1 MSAGILDESPF
12 LTAPDE
18 GYSPMLDHERVRR
31 RRACAQALAGGVREV
46 SAEAVVRRVCALQ
59 AQDALAADLGIRARG
74 RDITAPAVRAAYEEE
89 RSIVRGWYLR
99 GTLHTVCSEDARW
112 ILALL
117 APRILAATGRRYHQ
131 LGLHEDLR
139 RRADH
144 LLRQVL
150 TTHGPLIRAE
160 LTGHLTGIGIP
171 PDGQAPFHLIR
182 HAALTGVL
190 CHGPRRAGEATY
202 VLLDDWLPTRG
213 GDAPR
218 DADAALA
225 ELARRYLAAHAP
237 AGPEDFAVWSGLPLS
252 FARRAWAMLAQAG
265 GITADSGLTELT
277 GRPGEQGRPPEAP
290 DTVAAPDAPDAPD
303 VRMLPA
309 YDNYLLAYRTREACV
324 PAAHEADVR
333 PGGGIIRPTVIA
345 DGLTVATWARRD
357 AGRSITVRAFEPLP
371 PRTQAAVDAEISD
384 VSRFCRQS
392 A

>member
-1 MSAGILDESPF
+1 M
-12 LTAPDE
+12 PDH
-18 GYSPMLDHERVRR
+18 DHESVRR
-31 RRACAQALAGGVREV
+31 RRAWAQALAGGVREA
-46 SAEAVVRRVCALQ
+46 SAEAVVRRVLALQ
-59 AQDALAADLGIRARG
+59 AQDAIAADLGIRARG
-74 RDITAPAVRAAYEEE
+74 RDITAPAVRAAYEDE

-117 APRILAATGRRYHQ
+117 APRLLAATGRRYHQ

-144 LLRQVL
+144 LIRQAL
-150 TTHGPLIRAE
+150 TTHGPLTRAE
-160 LTGHLTGIGIP
+160 LTGHLTALGVP

-202 VLLDDWLPTRG
+202 VLLDDWLPAG
-213 GDAPR
+213 GDDPR

-237 AGPEDFAVWSGLPLS
+237 AGPEDFAVWSGLPVS
-252 FARRAWAMLAQAG
+252 WARRAWGTLAQAG
-265 GITADSGLTELT
+265 AITADGDLTTLA
-277 GRPGEQGRPPEAP
+277 GREGKRAYPPG
-290 DTVAAPDAPDAPD
+290 TPDAVD

-309 YDNYLLAYRTREACV
+309 YDNYLLAYRSREACV
-324 PAAHEADVR
+324 PAAHEADVW
-333 PGGGIIRPTVIA
+333 PGGGVIRPTVVA

-357 AGRSITVRAFEPLP
+357 AGRSITVRTFAPLS
-371 PRTQAAVDAEISD
+371 PRLQAAVDAETSD
-384 VSRFCRQS
+384 VSRFCLQS